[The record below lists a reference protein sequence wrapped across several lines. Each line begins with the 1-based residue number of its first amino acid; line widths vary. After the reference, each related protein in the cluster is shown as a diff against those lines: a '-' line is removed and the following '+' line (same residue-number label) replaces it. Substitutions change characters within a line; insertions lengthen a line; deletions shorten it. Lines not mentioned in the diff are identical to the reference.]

1 MEAVL
6 TNPVGG
12 DAMAKRWAAALMLLG
27 FIGIGSAVQNQVLSQ
42 TDATAEATSAALHAN
57 QTVFVIVM
65 ENKNW
70 SQIKGSPDA
79 PYINSLLPMA
89 AHAEAYYTP
98 PGNHP
103 SETNYLWMEAG
114 MNFGIHNDKDPEDNH
129 QGTTDHLV
137 SLLEQ
142 VGISWRSYQENISGK
157 DCPLENDDRYAVR
170 HNPMVYFDDVTD
182 SNDRRSTHCIQH
194 VRPYDELA
202 GDLVDNSVARY
213 NFITPNLCHDMHN
226 FLGCA
231 SLNEVKNGDDWLA
244 GQLPAILDSQAYQD
258 GGVVFLTWDEGADNS
273 DGPIGMIVLSPNAK
287 GGGYS
292 NTIRYTHSSLLR
304 TLQEIFGVTP
314 YLGDAADAPDLSDL
328 FARFP

>member
-1 MEAVL
+1 
-6 TNPVGG
+6 
-12 DAMAKRWAAALMLLG
+12 
-27 FIGIGSAVQNQVLSQ
+27 
-42 TDATAEATSAALHAN
+42 
-57 QTVFVIVM
+57 M

-70 SQIKGSPDA
+70 SEIKGSPDA

-89 AHAEAYYTP
+89 AYAEAYYTP

-114 MNFGIHNDKDPEDNH
+114 TNFGIHNDKDTEDNH

-137 SLLEQ
+137 ALLEKA
-142 VGISWRSYQENISGK
+142 GISWRSYQEDISGK
-157 DCPLENDDRYAVR
+157 DCPLENDGRYAVR

-182 SNDRRSTHCIQH
+182 SNNRHSQYCIEH
-194 VRPYDELA
+194 VRPYSELA

-213 NFITPNLCHDMHN
+213 NFITPNLCDDMHN

-231 SLNEVKNGDDWLA
+231 SLNEVKNGDRWLS
-244 GQLPAILDSQAYQD
+244 QELPRILDSQAYKD
-258 GGVVFLTWDEGADNS
+258 GGVVFLTWDEDSGNS
-273 DGPIGMIVLSPNAK
+273 DGPIGMVVLSPNAK

-292 NTIRYTHSSLLR
+292 NMIHYTHSSLLR

-314 YLGDAADAPDLSDL
+314 YLGDAANATDLSDL
-328 FARFP
+328 FSSFP